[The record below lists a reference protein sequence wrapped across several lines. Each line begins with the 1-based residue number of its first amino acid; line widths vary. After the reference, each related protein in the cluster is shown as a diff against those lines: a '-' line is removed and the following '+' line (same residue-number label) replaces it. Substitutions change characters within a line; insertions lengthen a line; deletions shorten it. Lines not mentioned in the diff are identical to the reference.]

1 MNGIIR
7 KKLLALFSAVGL
19 AGSATAAT
27 AQVLK
32 GAEPGQKKES
42 KIKLDKNKQES
53 NAGKG
58 QAAIKYDKNKTPADA
73 ASKDAIKLN
82 KANSEN
88 TASKDAIIHKDRKA
102 GTDAANVK
110 QKSTIKL
117 TNATTEKNAAQHEAN
132 KKANQASPK

>member
-58 QAAIKYDKNKTPADA
+58 QAAIKYDKNKTPTDA
-73 ASKDAIKLN
+73 ASKDAIKFN

-88 TASKDAIIHKDRKA
+88 AASKDAIIHKDRKA
-102 GTDAANVK
+102 GADAANVK

-117 TNATTEKNAAQHEAN
+117 TNATTEKNAAQNEAN
-132 KKANQASPK
+132 KKANQTSPK